1 MTEIRFSNIKKETF
15 KNEVCRLLN
24 ERGYK
29 TKVTV
34 FPGFDETEPP
44 CEGLSVYREGDV
56 VTPSV
61 NLNALYYSYTKSN
74 ETGLQDGCICT
85 IEEVVGFILENIEE
99 SKHKNGLP
107 DEKVIFDIL
116 NNWDIAKDRMVIC
129 LYGLETKREYVKN
142 TVHKIIAENL
152 VIIPYVQLNDIDSA
166 CAITVPVTN
175 NMQSQWGLTTEEIL
189 ETAKKS
195 SAKIRPVDIVN
206 INEMQKQA
214 MIDEGVPDFL
224 INEMCNPDI
233 APEMYAVTCTNRNH
247 GAAALFYNGIMEKLY
262 DSFGAFYVLPSSDAE
277 LIIISKDVADKFGLD
292 VESLQKQV
300 LDVNQTD
307 GLFESAEILTDS
319 VYFYDDTCGFRKIC

>member
-1 MTEIRFSNIKKETF
+1 MTEIRFSNITKETF
-15 KNEVCRLLN
+15 KDEVCRLLN

-34 FPGFDETEPP
+34 FPGFDETETP

-74 ETGLQDGCICT
+74 EAGLQDGCICT
-85 IEEVVGFILENIEE
+85 IEKVVDFILENIEE
-99 SKHKNGLP
+99 SKRKSGLP

-116 NNWDIAKDRMVIC
+116 NNWDIAKDRMVIR
-129 LYGLETKREYVKN
+129 LHGLESKQEYVRN
-142 TVHKIIAENL
+142 AVHQIIAENL

-175 NMQSQWGLTTEEIL
+175 NMQLQWGLTTEEIL

-195 SAKIRPVDIVN
+195 SAKIWPVDIVS
-206 INEMQKQA
+206 INEMQKQV
-214 MIDEGVPDFL
+214 MIDEGLPDFL

-233 APEMYAVTCTNRNH
+233 APEMYAVTCANRKH
-247 GAAALFYNGIMEKLY
+247 GASALFYDGVMEKLY
-262 DSFGAFYVLPSSDAE
+262 DSFGAFYVMPSSDAE
-277 LIIISKDVADKFGLD
+277 LIIIPKNAADKFNLD
-292 VESLQKQV
+292 VRSLQKQT
-300 LDVNQTD
+300 LDTNQTNE
-307 GLFESAEILTDS
+307 LFGTAEILTDS
-319 VYFYDDTCGFRKIC
+319 AYFYDKCGFRKI